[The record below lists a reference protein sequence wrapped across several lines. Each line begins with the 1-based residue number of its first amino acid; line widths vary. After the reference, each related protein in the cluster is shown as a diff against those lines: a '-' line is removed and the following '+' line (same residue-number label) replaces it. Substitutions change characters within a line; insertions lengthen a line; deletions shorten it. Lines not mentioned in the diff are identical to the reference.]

1 MDYTGK
7 RVYHSTKYGEG
18 VIVSTDPKGYI
29 YVKFPTEEKERKF
42 AFPGCFKQYLKILD
56 PEADRQLQQE
66 ILIDEK
72 EKAAVKEQAQREAQA
87 HIMEARSR
95 VGRSIRSTSPS
106 GVIQIPVYHSVE
118 AFCSAQIALLSSE
131 IHYLKRSGG
140 KRVKIFNGNLVEKK
154 NGINIYS
161 FESDSELSYPDQ
173 TQVTIWPPQR
183 TEGIPGILV
192 DCEEFTVIIATRVY
206 MGDVLPGIEFSSES
220 WRLLHYLKDRIAA
233 IQIMPTP
240 IVKALICD
248 GKSKIEAGKPICR
261 GQEKACRMSISQPI
275 TFIWGPPGTGKTE
288 TLAKIA
294 LLHMEKGM
302 RVLMLSY
309 SNVSVDGAVWR
320 VFNKKSEVSSGEIV
334 RYGYPK
340 DKELLDH
347 PFLTSYNLSLEKYPK
362 LWQERKALIL
372 ERKKLSRTS
381 PRYVEAGE
389 RLSEIRSMLDL
400 QEKQSVK
407 KASFVATTV
416 SKAIADRTLYNDRF
430 DTIIFDEA
438 SMAYIPQIVFS
449 ASLATKHFVCMGDFA
464 QLPPIV
470 QSDSSNALNIDIF
483 RHCGIVDAVESGA
496 GHEWLCM
503 LDTQYRMHP
512 TIATFSG
519 QTMYHGLLKSDSDM
533 GRLRRPIVESSPFPQ
548 NALHLLDLSGMMS
561 VCMKTADQSRI
572 NVLSAMMS
580 MGLAIKAAKQCEVGI
595 ISPYNA
601 QSRLL
606 HAMSRDLTEKH
617 PEIKPVSCATV
628 HQFQGSEKDVIIYD
642 AVDCYRMPFP
652 GTLLT
657 STANDYANRLYNVA
671 LTRAKGKMVSVVNV
685 NYMEAKNLS
694 NRLIFRKMIISLKAL
709 KKTAG
714 GSQALQEINSKV
726 MPCYSEAKAW
736 DPYLQDL
743 HLAKREILIDIPGGT
758 SGDDGR
764 YLQLAET
771 LKKAKQAGV
780 KVTIRTDNRQNLPPV
795 LHIFAITNPFV
806 TNPVTL
812 IDKRIVWYG
821 MPPSDAAFIAEGRTI
836 PTRYKPIL
844 RFGGRFFAQALFG
857 FLEMNDSVDRSEYNV
872 KEKENETYP
881 TFSSYVTGEL
891 KCPLCKGKMR
901 LKKSKRGKFFLSC
914 SNYPKCTHTQ
924 FVEENMVEDYF
935 YFRNKNG
942 KHCPRDDTSLEAK
955 LGKYGLY
962 VCCCNSLERH
972 TYKLDE
978 I

>member
-18 VIVSTDPKGYI
+18 VIVSHDPKGYI
-29 YVKFPTEEKERKF
+29 YVKYHTEEKERKY
-42 AFPGCFKQYLKILD
+42 AFPSCFKQYLKLLD
-56 PEADRQLQQE
+56 QEDDGQLHQE
-66 ILIDEK
+66 ILEK
-72 EKAAVKEQAQREAQA
+72 EKEKVAEKEQARQEVQA

-95 VGRSIRSTSPS
+95 VSGSVRSTSFS
-106 GVIQIPVYHSVE
+106 SVMHIPVYHSVE
-118 AFCSAQIALLSSE
+118 AFCSAQAVLLSSE
-131 IHYLKRSGG
+131 IAYLKRNRG
-140 KRVKIFNGNLVEKK
+140 KRVKIFNGNLVERK
-154 NGINIYS
+154 NGIYIYS

-173 TQVTIWPPQR
+173 TQITIWLPQR
-183 TEGIPGILV
+183 TEGIPGVLV
-192 DCEEFTVIIATRVY
+192 NCEEFTVIIAARTY
-206 MGDVLPGIEFSSES
+206 MGDTLPGIEFSSES
-220 WRLLHYLKDRIAA
+220 WRLLQYLKDRMST
-233 IQIMPTP
+233 IQAMPTP

-248 GKSKIEAGKPICR
+248 GKKKIESGKKICK
-261 GQEKACRMSISQPI
+261 GQKKACQMSITQPI

-294 LLHMEKGM
+294 LLHIEKGM

-320 VFNKKSEVSSGEIV
+320 VFRKKTGAKAGEIV

-347 PFLTSYNLSLEKYPK
+347 PFLTSYNLSLEKHPK
-362 LWQERKALIL
+362 LWQERKALIQ

-389 RLSEIRSMLDL
+389 RLSEIRDLLDA

-407 KASFVATTV
+407 RASFVATTV
-416 SKAIADRTLYNDRF
+416 SKAIADRTLYYDEF
-430 DTIIFDEA
+430 DTVIFDEA

-449 ASLATKHFVCMGDFA
+449 ASLATKHFICMGDFA

-470 QSDSSNALNIDIF
+470 QGDSSNALNTDIF
-483 RHCGIVDAVESGA
+483 RHCGIVDAVESGS

-512 TIATFSG
+512 AIATFSG
-519 QTMYHGLLKSDSDM
+519 QTMYHGLLKSGQEM
-533 GRLRRPIVESSPFPQ
+533 GMLRKPIAGSAPFPQ
-548 NALHLLDLSGMMS
+548 NALYLLDLSGMMS
-561 VCMKTADQSRI
+561 VCLKTADQSRI
-572 NVLSAMMS
+572 NVLSAMIS
-580 MGLAIKAAKQCEVGI
+580 MGIAIKAAEQYEVGI

-606 HAMSRDLTEKH
+606 HAMSRDLAEKY
-617 PEIKPVSCATV
+617 PEMKPVSCATV
-628 HQFQGSEKDVIIYD
+628 HQFQGSEKDVIVYD

-652 GTLLT
+652 GSLLT

-671 LTRAKGKMVSVVNV
+671 LTRAKGKMISVVNV
-685 NYMEAKNLS
+685 NYMETKGLS
-694 NRLIFRKMIISLKAL
+694 NKLIFRKMINTLRGL
-709 KKTAG
+709 KKSAG
-714 GSQALQEINSKV
+714 GAQALQEINSKI
-726 MPCYSEAKAW
+726 MPCYSPEEAW

-743 HLAKREILIDIPGGT
+743 QLAKKEILIDIPGGT
-758 SGDDGR
+758 SGKDG
-764 YLQLAET
+764 QFHKLAEA
-771 LKKAKQAGV
+771 LKKAKQTGA
-780 KVTIRTDNRQNLPPV
+780 KVTIRTDNRQKLPPV
-795 LHIFAITNPFV
+795 LHEYVITNPFM
-806 TNPVTL
+806 TDPVTL

-821 MPPSDAAFIAEGRTI
+821 MPPSDAAFISEGRTI
-836 PTRYKPIL
+836 PTRHKPVL
-844 RFGGRFFAQALFG
+844 RFAGRFFAQALFG
-857 FLEMNDSVDRSEYNV
+857 FLEMNDTVDRGEYNV
-872 KEKENETYP
+872 AEKENETYP

-891 KCPLCKGKMR
+891 KCPVCKGKMR

-942 KHCPRDDTSLEAK
+942 KHCPRDNTSLEAK

-962 VCCCNSLERH
+962 VCCCNALERH
-972 TYKLDE
+972 IYKLDE